1 MSKSKRRKKVKSTGY
16 TGKKHLNYIWIP
28 KSKSDLKEY
37 RDTLKLCKILQDQNG
52 FFNDKTLGLLQVEKG
67 AIFDGSLDV
76 KDYIKKYEGKSIGN
90 QSFVSNARMS
100 MRMSRFFGWITRS
113 PKEKAKYKLTVRG
126 WLITNFS
133 GQFPACFGEYN
144 EGEVMLRDILGMR
157 FYSVND
163 ELKYQMKQ
171 FKQRVMFNILWFLDQ
186 FEYMHN
192 YEIVVSALTL
202 ANEEQVNI
210 DKALD
215 RINRLRSQKI
225 NIAEALRECGI
236 NPKDNSSKT
245 GVYDGPKVLCSLLK
259 QLNLVTPVDVS
270 KLGADCIKYYKRI
283 FVGSPLLAHPPKNVF
298 KITSFGKKIIKEK
311 LKEIPIWYEDLPSPK
326 EYIAAALILF
336 MMKRLNLKILEEL
349 KIKKQFLTL
358 LKGHKLKTEPHEL
371 GAGDNGILDFRMS
384 RDIPPEDYTKVDTVI
399 RRYCKNAVETVK
411 AGKDIT
417 FEPKRLDS
425 KMLCIKCHPPRCV
438 VYKDYLDTPN
448 SLDSLASKLC
458 PNDSIRR
465 DNASGNMI
473 IDSKRCVSCLLCA
486 VSCPAKAIDLKGVG
500 LFPKAIPDKNGSDYL
515 VFEGDIP
522 SLIKINDTV
531 IGKILFRKL
540 TGLDRIKLVKDFE
553 KKIGPLEQNWDQV
566 EFYSWV
572 RNCLRGLGLDA
583 KYTGGKGMK
592 TRSDVTIFSPFP
604 VAIEIKSPAE
614 GKVNGKAIRQT
625 DDAAAQLFQKFKRK
639 VYTCAIGQE
648 ISPEAIRK
656 ADEHKKYRESQGAKN
671 FCIPII
677 PSKSL
682 QYIFLLHQEINFRLG
697 EIELIFKEFHG
708 EIKAGELK
716 RYLTIIGKTRKIEKL
731 KEYLAEIDQ
740 IFSKT

>member
-1 MSKSKRRKKVKSTGY
+1 MSKSRRKKKIKLTGY

-37 RDTLKLCKILQDQNG
+37 RDMLKLCKILQDQNG

-76 KDYIKKYEGKSIGN
+76 KDYIKKYKRKSIGN

-113 PKEKAKYKLTVRG
+113 PKEKAKYMLTQRG

-133 GQFPACFGEYN
+133 GQFPSHFGKYN
-144 EGEVMLRDILGMR
+144 ENEVMLQDILGMR
-157 FYSVND
+157 FYCVND
-163 ELKYQMKQ
+163 EIKYQMKQ
-171 FKQRVMFNILWFLDQ
+171 FKQRIMFNILWLLDK

-202 ANEEQVNI
+202 AKEEQPNI

-215 RINRLRSQKI
+215 RINRLRNQKI

-236 NPKDNSSKT
+236 NPKDNSSLT

-259 QLNLVTPVDVS
+259 QLNLVIPIDVS
-270 KLGADCIKYYKRI
+270 KLGDECFKYYKRI
-283 FVGSPLLAHPPKNVF
+283 FTGSPLLNHPPKNVF
-298 KITSFGKKIIKEK
+298 KITPLGKQSLKDK
-311 LKEIPIWYEDLPSPK
+311 LKEIPVWYEDLPSPK

-336 MMKRLNLKILEEL
+336 RQKRLTLQILEEL
-349 KIKKQFLTL
+349 KVKKQVLSL
-358 LKGHKLKTEPHEL
+358 LKGYKLITESHEL
-371 GAGDNGILDFRMS
+371 ETGDNGRLDFKIY
-384 RDIPPEDYTKVDTVI
+384 RDIPPEDYKKVESVVKKYFLGIVDTAI
-399 RRYCKNAVETVK
+399 ST
-411 AGKDIT
+411 KDVT
-417 FEPKRLDS
+417 FKPKRFDQ
-425 KMLCIKCHPPRCV
+425 KMLCIKCHPPRCA
-438 VYKDYLDTPN
+438 VYKDYVDTPN
-448 SLDSLASKLC
+448 SLDYLASKLC
-458 PNDSIRR
+458 PNDSIMR
-465 DNASGNMI
+465 DSDSGNMV
-473 IDSKRCVSCLLCA
+473 IDKNRCVSCLLCA
-486 VSCPAKAIDLKGVG
+486 VNCPVNAIEIKDVE
-500 LFPKAIPDKNGSDYL
+500 LFP
-515 VFEGDIP
+515 EGIP
-522 SLIKINDTV
+522 SKHEDDYTVFTGNITALMKINDAV
-531 IGKILFRKL
+531 IKKIPPRNLS
-540 TGLDRIKLVKDFE
+540 GLNRVKLVNEFE
-553 KKIGPLEQNWDQV
+553 KKISPLKQNWDQI

-572 RNCLRGLGLDA
+572 RNCLRGLGIDA

-604 VAIEIKSPAE
+604 VAIEVKSPAE

-656 ADEHKKYRESQGAKN
+656 ANEHKQYRESQGAKN

-677 PSKSL
+677 PSKIL
-682 QYIFLLHQEINFRLG
+682 LYIFLLKQEINFKTD
-697 EIELIFKEFHG
+697 EIELIFKDFHG
-708 EIKAGELK
+708 ELGAEELK
-716 RYLTIIGKTRKIEKL
+716 RYLTNLNKTRKIERL
-731 KEYLAEIDQ
+731 EEYFAEIDQ

>member
-1 MSKSKRRKKVKSTGY
+1 MSKIKRKNTIKVTGY
-16 TGKKHLNYIWIP
+16 TGKKHVNYIWIP

-37 RDTLKLCKILQDQNG
+37 RDTLKLCKILQDQKG

-76 KDYIKKYEGKSIGN
+76 KDYIRKYEGKSIGN

-113 PKEKAKYKLTVRG
+113 PKEKAKYKLTARG

-144 EGEVMLRDILGMR
+144 ESEVMLRDILGMR
-157 FYSVND
+157 FYCIND
-163 ELKYQMKQ
+163 ELQYQMKQ
-171 FKQRVMFNILWFLDQ
+171 FKQRVMFNILWFLNQ

-202 ANEEQVNI
+202 ANEEQTNI
-210 DKALD
+210 DKAFD
-215 RINRLRSQKI
+215 RINRLRRQKI
-225 NIAEALRECGI
+225 NIAEALQECGI
-236 NPKDNSSKT
+236 NPKDNSSLT

-270 KLGADCIKYYKRI
+270 KLGVDCIKYYKRI
-283 FVGSPLLAHPPKNVF
+283 FTGSPLLTHSPKNVF
-298 KITSFGKKIIKEK
+298 KITTFGKKIIKEK
-311 LKEIPIWYEDLPSPK
+311 LKEIQIWYEDLPSPR

-336 MMKRLNLKILEEL
+336 RMKRLNLKILDEL

-358 LKGHKLKTEPHEL
+358 LKAYKLKIKPDEL
-371 GAGDNGILDFRMS
+371 EAGDNGIFDFRMS
-384 RDIPPEDYTKVDTVI
+384 RDIPPEDYTRVDTI
-399 RRYCKNAVETVK
+399 IKKYYKKTVEVVF
-411 AGKDIT
+411 AGQDIT
-417 FEPKRLDS
+417 FEPKKLDS
-425 KMLCIKCHPPRCV
+425 EILCIKCHPPRCA

-465 DNASGNMI
+465 DNNSGNMI
-473 IDSKRCVSCLLCA
+473 IDTKRCVFCLLCA
-486 VSCPAKAIDLKGVG
+486 VSCPVNAIELKDVE
-500 LFPKAIPDKNGSDYL
+500 LFPKAIPDKKRGDYL
-515 VFEGDIP
+515 VFKGDIP
-522 SLIKINDTV
+522 SLIKINDEV
-531 IGKILFRKL
+531 IKKISFR
-540 TGLDRIKLVKDFE
+540 THADLDRIKLVKNFE

-656 ADEHKKYRESQGAKN
+656 ADEHKQYRESQGAKN

-677 PSKSL
+677 SSKAL
-682 QYIFLLHQEINFRLG
+682 QYIFLLHQEINFRPD
-697 EIELIFKEFHG
+697 EIELIFQEFHG

-716 RYLTIIGKTRKIEKL
+716 RYLTIIDKIRKIERL
-731 KEYLAEIDQ
+731 KEYLTEIDQ